1 MQSSPE
7 FRLCIDETGAQG
19 PFGHRQRGGFRLY
32 RDTAEASE
40 FFYPGA
46 SLTDK
51 TGGISDK

>member
-32 RDTAEASE
+32 RDTTEASE
-40 FFYPGA
+40 F
-46 SLTDK
+46 
-51 TGGISDK
+51 